1 MHCLGSRSDKL
12 AGGGRGRSRGR
23 SGTSRAGA
31 GTLVA
36 HLLTVAGASG
46 EPSSLSAQADTALIG
61 PQCPAGH
68 GARPRQAAGGHM
80 LAGGGPCKRKGTMN
94 VCHRA
99 AELVIA
105 LS

>member
-1 MHCLGSRSDKL
+1 MRCLGSRSDKL

-23 SGTSRAGA
+23 SGTSSAGA

-46 EPSSLSAQADTALIG
+46 EASSLSAQADTALIG

-68 GARPRQAAGGHM
+68 GTRLRQATGDTCWQEVA
-80 LAGGGPCKRKGTMN
+80 LARGRGPRTCVTG
-94 VCHRA
+94 
-99 AELVIA
+99 L
-105 LS
+105 LSW